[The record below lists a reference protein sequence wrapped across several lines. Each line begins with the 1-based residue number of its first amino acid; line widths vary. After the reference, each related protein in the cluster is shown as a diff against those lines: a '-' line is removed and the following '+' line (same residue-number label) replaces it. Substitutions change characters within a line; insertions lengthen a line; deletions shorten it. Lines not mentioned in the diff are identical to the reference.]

1 MVGFINFPGGIV
13 MSGLRSLEMQ
23 VALPR
28 TQTAGKI
35 QDQMQ
40 QRSLV
45 VQDQLAQSEQSQHA
59 KRQSVVTEAEWAEKN
74 RMGKDD
80 EQEKHRQNDSHHSN
94 KKLDGNN
101 QVMQVQ
107 HPYKGIRFDASW

>member
-1 MVGFINFPGGIV
+1 

-45 VQDQLAQSEQSQHA
+45 VQDQLAQSEQSQDA

-74 RMGKDD
+74 RMGKNE
-80 EQEKHRQNDSHHSN
+80 EQEKHRQNESYYSN
-94 KKLDGNN
+94 EKQEENN
-101 QVMQVQ
+101 EVMQVHQ